1 MNWDKRNVYDFDT
14 RIHLLIKGPGIKP
27 GSSFEFLASNVD
39 IAPTMLS
46 LAGIE
51 RPPGMDGKSFLP
63 ILPMATTE
71 EEGGA
76 VPGSVERYLK
86 AHPTTA
92 VRSGWRDAHFIEYY
106 YIGIGGYCGMK
117 EPIEQPDNN
126 FIAIRK
132 VDAATGVDML
142 YAEFQ
147 NGTDGNID
155 FKDPEHF
162 ELFVSAWRTV
172 VFRHRSTSDL
182 PPQLQLLIPEAVG

>member
-1 MNWDKRNVYDFDT
+1 
-14 RIHLLIKGPGIKP
+14 
-27 GSSFEFLASNVD
+27 
-39 IAPTMLS
+39 
-46 LAGIE
+46 
-51 RPPGMDGKSFLP
+51 
-63 ILPMATTE
+63 
-71 EEGGA
+71 
-76 VPGSVERYLK
+76 VPGAAQAFTS
-86 AHPTTA
+86 
-92 VRSGWRDAHFIEYY
+92 
-106 YIGIGGYCGMK
+106 